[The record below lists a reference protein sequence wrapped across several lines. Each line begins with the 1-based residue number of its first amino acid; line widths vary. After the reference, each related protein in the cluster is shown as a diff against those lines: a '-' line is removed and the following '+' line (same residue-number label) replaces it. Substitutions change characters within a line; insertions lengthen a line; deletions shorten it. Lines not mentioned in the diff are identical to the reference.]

1 MNELR
6 RAPKEKWCFG
16 IGAIGKDA
24 IVNLVGAFLML
35 YFTDTLGIASSFVGV
50 LFFVARMWDAI
61 NDPVMGMIVDN
72 TRTKYGKFRIW
83 LVVGTLLNAV
93 VFVLL
98 FTTLGIESM
107 TAKCAY
113 VAVMYILYGMTYT
126 IMDVPY
132 WSWLPNLSSDPR
144 ERESISV
151 VPRIFASIG
160 GFMVCT
166 FGLNL
171 INYFNEMAGDHTVM
185 QTQDNGQVLNISVTG
200 FTYAAVAIVVLF
212 IVCIGIT
219 CAVVKEK
226 PTIGEGKAEKTSLK
240 EAFAII
246 IKNDQLV
253 AFIGLLLTFNLCT
266 QLLKAFAVYYFKEA
280 CGNAYLYSIFGYAII
295 AEMIG
300 LFLFPKIAKNMEREK
315 VYFLA
320 CGLPVIGLVLLLA
333 LGYVAPSSSIGV
345 IASCAFIFFG
355 SGLSLGTTTCCIADV
370 IDYGE
375 VKFGKR
381 NESVTCS
388 AQTFLMKMATAL
400 AALFTGV
407 GLDIVGYE
415 PELAGHQAAGTIL
428 GIRVL
433 MFVLPIILA
442 VVSFLIFKF
451 VYKLKGQRL
460 EQLTREI
467 NQLHAN

>member
-50 LFFVARMWDAI
+50 LFFVARMWDAV

-98 FTTLGIESM
+98 FTTLGLESM

-132 WSWLPNLSSDPR
+132 WSWLPNLSSDPQ
-144 ERESISV
+144 EREKISV
-151 VPRIFASIG
+151 IPRIFASLG
-160 GFMVCT
+160 GFIICT
-166 FGLNL
+166 FGLYMIDFCNKL
-171 INYFNEMAGDHTVM
+171 AGDNTVL
-185 QTQDNGQVLNISVTG
+185 QEQENGTILNISETS
-200 FTYAAVAIVVLF
+200 FTWVAIGIAILF
-212 IVCIGIT
+212 IFTIAIT
-219 CAVVKEK
+219 VFNVKEE
-226 PTIGEGKAEKTSLK
+226 PTIGAKTQKTNLK
-240 EAFAII
+240 EAFGII
-246 IKNDQLV
+246 IHNDQLV
-253 AFIGLLLTFNLCT
+253 AFIGLLLTFNLST
-266 QLLKAFAVYYFKEA
+266 QVLKSFAVYYFKEV
-280 CGNAYLYSIFGYAII
+280 CGSAMLYSVFGFTIL
-295 AEMIG
+295 AEMAG
-300 LFLFPKIAKNMEREK
+300 LFLFPTIAKSISREK
-315 VYFLA
+315 VYALA
-320 CGLPVIGLVLLLA
+320 CGLPIVGLVLLLV
-333 LGYVAPSSSIGV
+333 LGYVAPTSAPGV
-345 IASCAFIFFG
+345 ILSCCLLFFG

-407 GLDIVGYE
+407 GLDIVGYD
-415 PELAGHQAAGTIL
+415 PDMAGHQAAGTIL

-460 EQLTREI
+460 EQLTKEI